1 MRAVLRTVRN
11 VAIILILAVPVAFVP
26 GGGGVADAVLA
37 ALAMGF
43 LASIAGAGR
52 QVYRENRL
60 TFDSLPDDQRGVLFT
75 ALGVVV
81 LMIAGAG
88 KLLSGGGLGA
98 VIWVTLM
105 ACAVVAIIGVWM
117 RAHTY

>member
-1 MRAVLRTVRN
+1 VLRTLRN
-11 VAIILILAVPVAFVP
+11 IAIVAILAVPVAFVP
-26 GGGGVADAVLA
+26 GGGNAAEAVLVVLGMAFLA
-37 ALAMGF
+37 ALA
-43 LASIAGAGR
+43 AAAR

-60 TFDSLPDDQRGVLFT
+60 TFDSLPDDQRAVLFG
-75 ALGVVV
+75 AVGVIV

-88 KLLSGGGLGA
+88 KMLGGGGLGA

-105 ACAVVAIIGVWM
+105 ACAVIAIVGVWM

>member
-1 MRAVLRTVRN
+1 MPGMLRTVRN
-11 VAIILILAVPVAFVP
+11 VAIIAILAVPIAFVP

-37 ALAMGF
+37 ALGMGF
-43 LASIAGAGR
+43 LASIAAAAWQMHR
-52 QVYRENRL
+52 ANRL
-60 TFDSLPDDQRGVLFT
+60 TLDSLPDEQRAVLYGAIGVI
-75 ALGVVV
+75 A

-88 KLLSGGGLGA
+88 QMLGGGGLGA

-117 RAHTY
+117 RANTY

>member
-1 MRAVLRTVRN
+1 MRAVLRTIRN

-43 LASIAGAGR
+43 LASIAGAAR
-52 QVYRENRL
+52 QLYRENRL

-75 ALGVVV
+75 AIGVVV

-88 KLLSGGGLGA
+88 KLLGGGGLGA

-117 RAHTY
+117 RAHSY

>member
-1 MRAVLRTVRN
+1 VRTVRN

-37 ALAMGF
+37 ALAMAF
-43 LASIAGAGR
+43 LASIAAAAR
-52 QVYRENRL
+52 QIYRENRL
-60 TFDSLPDDQRGVLFT
+60 TFDSLPDDQRGVLFV
-75 ALGVVV
+75 AIGVIV

-88 KLLSGGGLGA
+88 KLLGGGGVGA

-105 ACAVVAIIGVWM
+105 ACAVIAIIGVWM